1 MPVIL
6 GEHVTLEAG
15 TGAVHT
21 APGHGQDDF
30 AVGQRYGLPVVN
42 PVGNDGRFLPD
53 TPLVGGMK
61 VDEANPVI
69 IEALRRR
76 GELLHHEA
84 VPAQLS
90 ALLAPQ
96 DAGDLPRHAAVVHQH
111 GAGRSCARTRC
122 ATSPRCSGRRPGAS
136 SASPA

>member
-21 APGHGQDDF
+21 APGHGQEDF
-30 AVGQRYGLPVVN
+30 ASASATACRSSN

-61 VDEANPVI
+61 LDEAQRAHHRGAADARPAAASRAAI
-69 IEALRRR
+69 STAIRIAGGTRRR
-76 GELLHHEA
+76 
-84 VPAQLS
+84 
-90 ALLAPQ
+90 
-96 DAGDLPRHAAVVHQH
+96 
-111 GAGRSCARTRC
+111 
-122 ATSPRCSGRRPGAS
+122 
-136 SASPA
+136 